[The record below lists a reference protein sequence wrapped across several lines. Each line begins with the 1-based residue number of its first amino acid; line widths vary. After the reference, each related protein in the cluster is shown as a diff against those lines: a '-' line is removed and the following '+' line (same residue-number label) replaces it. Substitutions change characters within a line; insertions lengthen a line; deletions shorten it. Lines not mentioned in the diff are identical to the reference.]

1 MVETTGFALRLSC
14 PVPIAPPTPRRLV
27 SKWQLRLAT
36 VSGRQAEGQGPV
48 SRARSPVDFS
58 DRRLGSTPIG
68 RRRDCPRVDS
78 DGADSARRGRI
89 LLTGGP
95 GRSRRNAARGVRDRR
110 HVEREL
116 AKVIEG
122 SEGSEGSVGSVGSG
136 VFKVFGVVET
146 EVEAGCFGRGGS
158 LGRTLGVGVERVQ
171 H

>member
-36 VSGRQAEGQGPV
+36 VLGRQAEGQLEGQGPV

-68 RRRDCPRVDS
+68 RRRDRPRVDA
-78 DGADSARRGRI
+78 DRADSARRGRI
-89 LLTGGP
+89 LVTGGP
-95 GRSRRNAARGVRDRR
+95 GRSRRNAARGVRDRGD
-110 HVEREL
+110 VEREL

-122 SEGSEGSVGSVGSG
+122 SEGIG

-158 LGRTLGVGVERVQ
+158 LGRTLEVGVERVQ